1 MIVKVIAQI
10 DKECQEKLICLNEGF
25 VNTNNWEENGNKIIK
40 EWRKLC
46 KGVSS
51 FSKMF
56 DILDEI
62 LSEYDIEYYDYEDNV
77 DEVIKAIA

>member
-10 DKECQEKLICLNEGF
+10 EKECQEKLICLNESF

-40 EWRKLC
+40 EWQKRC

-51 FSKMF
+51 FYKMF
-56 DILDEI
+56 YILDDV

>member
-10 DKECQEKLICLNEGF
+10 EKECREKLICLNEGF

-40 EWRKLC
+40 EWKKRC
-46 KGVSS
+46 KGVRS
-51 FSKMF
+51 FYKMF
-56 DILDEI
+56 NILDDV